1 MKRGR
6 FTSAIIPVLAA
17 SATALGIA
25 AGTASAATS
34 RPAAHPAA
42 PAKTVVF
49 DCLNHAQVR
58 PKSFVLAC
66 ADGNNALSGLS
77 WNSWGSTLAT
87 ATGKQIAND
96 CLPDC
101 AQGKF
106 HTFPVLAI
114 LWRSEP
120 VARHPGEK
128 YFTRV
133 TLYYPGARPPAYKNG
148 KPVTGPDSVTMSLRS

>member
-25 AGTASAATS
+25 AGTAAAATS
-34 RPAAHPAA
+34 HPTARPAA

-49 DCLNHAQVR
+49 DCLNHAQVQ
-58 PKSFVLAC
+58 PKNFVLAC
-66 ADGNNALSGLS
+66 ADGNSALSGLS
-77 WNSWGSTLAT
+77 WTAWSQAMAT
-87 ATGKQIAND
+87 ATGKLVAND

-101 AQGKF
+101 ASGKF
-106 HTFPVLAI
+106 HTFPVLAVF
-114 LWRSEP
+114 WRSEP
-120 VARHPGEK
+120 VPHHPGET

-133 TLYYPGARPPAYKNG
+133 TLLYPGARPPIYKNG
-148 KPVTGPDSVTMSLRS
+148 KPVTGPDTLTEPLSS